1 MTGILYQRDS
11 RNLSLICLGNILHKS
26 FAQILP
32 FCVAS
37 RRLCHNESPL
47 LQKDVCAKKGPKVH
61 GELDNALLPLLI
73 NTIRL

>member
-1 MTGILYQRDS
+1 MTGILYQRDR

-37 RRLCHNESPL
+37 SGCVTMKAPSY
-47 LQKDVCAKKGPKVH
+47 KKTFVLRKVH
-61 GELDNALLPLLI
+61 SELDNALLPLLI
-73 NTIRL
+73 NAIHL